1 MARISYIKT
10 CTVCEHFEKHYKGR
24 DKTVCEISGKRQV
37 SNVANNC
44 EYFKGEKYAFNHDR
58 AHTIG
63 ERPSTFS
70 KT

>member
-10 CTVCEHFEKHYKGR
+10 CTVCEHFEKHYKSR

-37 SNVANNC
+37 SNIANNC
-44 EYFKGEKYAFNHDR
+44 ESFKGEKYKFDHDKAR
-58 AHTIG
+58 TIG

-70 KT
+70 R